1 MEMRLK
7 IAVNACSLLTPM
19 TGIGRYTYNL
29 FSEIIKSG
37 ECDVGFLYGVSWDK
51 KLIVPVP
58 QYQKVS
64 TAVKTVFPYAR
75 TIRRFAQGQVLKHKL
90 TREKYDLY
98 HEPNFF
104 ALSFAGPVI
113 ATIHDLSVIKYPDFH
128 TLERV
133 KMFEKHLLKTI
144 DKSEYLITD
153 SEFVRQ
159 DIIDTF
165 GVNPEKIF
173 TTLLGVDKCF
183 YPRSEEQVAPFL
195 ERYKLKHK
203 SYFLVVSTL
212 EPRKNFKL
220 VIDAYLMLDE
230 RIKERYPLVI
240 VGMNGWEMSQFEKD
254 LEKLKHQG
262 YLRMPGYVPDEE
274 LPMLY
279 SAAKLFIYPSFYEGF
294 GLPPLEAMACGT
306 PVITSNVSSLPEVVG
321 DAGFMVSPD
330 DAVDLSEKV
339 LELIEDEEVAE
350 CQSRRSVVRAKSF
363 TWKRCAEQTMAV
375 YRRI

>member
-1 MEMRLK
+1 
-7 IAVNACSLLTPM
+7 
-19 TGIGRYTYNL
+19 
-29 FSEIIKSG
+29 
-37 ECDVGFLYGVSWDK
+37 
-51 KLIVPVP
+51 
-58 QYQKVS
+58 
-64 TAVKTVFPYAR
+64 
-75 TIRRFAQGQVLKHKL
+75 
-90 TREKYDLY
+90 
-98 HEPNFF
+98 
-104 ALSFAGPVI
+104 
-113 ATIHDLSVIKYPDFH
+113 
-128 TLERV
+128 
-133 KMFEKHLLKTI
+133 MFEKHLLKTI

-195 ERYKLKHK
+195 EQYKLKHK

-220 VIDAYLMLDE
+220 VIDAYLMLGKK
-230 RIKERYPLVI
+230 IKERYPLVI

-254 LEKLKHQG
+254 LDKLKRQG
-262 YLRMPGYVPDEE
+262 YLRMPGYIPDGD

-279 SAAKLFIYPSFYEGF
+279 SAAKLFLYPSFYEGF

-330 DAVDLSEKV
+330 DAVDLSEKI
-339 LELIEDEEVAE
+339 LELVEDDAVAE
-350 CQSRRSVVRAKSF
+350 CLSRKSIERAKSF
-363 TWKRCAEQTMAV
+363 TWKRCAEQTIAV
-375 YRRI
+375 YRRV